1 MDQNSQRRRR
11 PTIFLVLIALL
22 LLPGVF
28 IDDVVVVV
36 AARNKSASEGKY
48 VDVDRSFRVNCYP
61 ENQYSAAV
69 KLTRRKCRARGCA
82 FDSQAAAN
90 SSLGVPCYYPRS
102 RGLRYSLKRQEGTA
116 WGFRLHLVMFGTSP
130 FSMDFL
136 RPVLDVHMLSDELI
150 RFTFDDIYASPRRYR
165 VPLDLNLPPRP
176 RETTNR
182 LYEFKIT
189 HRDRLSFVIIRKAT
203 GTVIFDTGVGGLV
216 LSEQFLQLAS
226 RVPSVNVYG
235 LGEHSRH
242 SFRHQF
248 DTATAWPAFAR
259 DQPPGGDNNLYGVH
273 PFYTCVEDSK
283 GNTHGVFFLNSNA
296 QEYELS
302 PDPMLTWRTIGGV
315 LDFFVLMGPSPEH
328 VVQQYTKL
336 VGRPMMPPYWALGF
350 QLCRYG
356 YNSLTNLQRA
366 VDQTLRYDIPLDV
379 QYADIDHMDERKDF
393 TIDPVNFAFLPQ
405 YFDTLRQRGM
415 RTIIILDPALIV
427 NETNYEPYEKMK
439 MVGGNIVWPPHFPV
453 PNGSADSDRSMLG
466 FVWPKGKV
474 VFPDFFKSGARR
486 VWKELIVQHR
496 QTLAFDGIWIDMN
509 EPANFGTN
517 EDRPWNWPED
527 DRPYWSLQC
536 GHNRWDDPAY
546 RPLAAYKYDEAKRQ
560 KPLAEKTLCMNGV
573 QGDRGQFKHYDV
585 HSLYGWSQTPITL
598 DAARAATGERSVV
611 ISRSTFPG
619 SGKYAGHWL
628 GDNTS
633 IWSHLADSIIGMLDF
648 SLFGIPYIGA
658 DICGFFGNTTEELCL
673 RWMQLGAF
681 YPFSRNH
688 NGIGNMEQHPGAFG
702 EPLATASREILET
715 RYWLLPYLYTLFHQ
729 AHTQG
734 STVVRPL
741 HHEFPT
747 DKKALGID
755 RQFLW
760 GPALL
765 ISPILEQG
773 QTKLSYYLPNGQWY
787 HFYTGE
793 MTEGPTEKSVGVT
806 LTSKPEL
813 HLRGGHVIVMQAPAI
828 NTHLSRQNP
837 FEVRVLLDRPDTEGC
852 TATGSF
858 FWDDGASVDTY
869 ENGAYFL
876 ATYQVLY
883 CKTLQVTVT
892 HANATA
898 VPDVNR
904 LRYDRI
910 IVYGVTSVSYVIV
923 TDESGSDFLSLFAFH
938 RALQKLNIIL
948 IDNVTIGTSFNVRWY

>member
-1 MDQNSQRRRR
+1 MALSRGR
-11 PTIFLVLIALL
+11 IAL
-22 LLPGVF
+22 
-28 IDDVVVVV
+28 IVVIGLIVLV
-36 AARNKSASEGKY
+36 AIITPIAYYATREGEEEVGGGKEEQE
-48 VDVDRSFRVNCYP
+48 DEDRSGRVECFP
-61 ENQYSAAV
+61 EKRSQAM
-69 KLTRRKCRARGCA
+69 KLTREVCEARGCSY
-82 FDSQAAAN
+82 DMKAADDP
-90 SSLGVPCYYPRS
+90 SLGVACYFSSARGVRYS
-102 RGLRYSLKRQEGTA
+102 VLHQNTTDWGLRIHLKVQGK
-116 WGFRLHLVMFGTSP
+116 SP
-130 FSMDFL
+130 FGMDFI
-136 RPVLDVHMLSDELI
+136 RPVLDVHMLSDDLI
-150 RFTFDDIYASPRRYR
+150 RLTFDDLYAEPPRYR
-165 VPLDLNLPPRP
+165 VPLAVNLPPAQSGGSN
-176 RETTNR
+176 TS
-182 LYEFKIT
+182 LYEFRIT
-189 HRDRLSFVIIRKAT
+189 DNSKLSFVILRKST
-203 GTVIFDTGVGGLV
+203 NTVIFDTGVGGLV

-283 GNTHGVFFLNSNA
+283 GNAHGVFLLNSNA

-302 PDPMLTWRTIGGV
+302 PGPMLTWRTIGGV

-328 VVQQYTKL
+328 VVQQYTQL

-379 QYADIDHMDERKDF
+379 QYADIDHMDERMDF
-393 TIDPVNFAFLPQ
+393 TIDPVNFTDLPQ

-415 RTIIILDPALIV
+415 RTIIILDPALISNV
-427 NETNYEPYEKMK
+427 SNYEPYEKMK
-439 MVGGNIVWPPHFPV
+439 MVGGNIVWPPNVPV
-453 PNGSADSDRSMLG
+453 PNGSADSDRSMFG

-474 VFPDFFKSGARR
+474 VFPDFFKKGTRR
-486 VWKELIVQHR
+486 VWRELIVQHR
-496 QTLAFDGIWIDMN
+496 HNLTFDGIWIDMN

-546 RPLAAYKYDEAKRQ
+546 RPLAAYMYDGPNDRQ
-560 KPLAEKTLCMNGV
+560 LLSSKTLCMNGV
-573 QGDRGQFKHYDV
+573 QGDQGEYRHYDV
-585 HSLYGWSQTPITL
+585 HNLYGWSQSPPTM
-598 DAARAATGERSVV
+598 DAAREATGERSVV

-633 IWSHLADSIIGMLDF
+633 LWSHLADSIIGMLDF
-648 SLFGIPYIGA
+648 NLFGIPYIGA
-658 DICGFFGNTTEELCL
+658 DICGFFGNTTEEMCL

-688 NGIGNMEQHPGAFG
+688 NGIGNIEQHPGVFG

-747 DKKALGID
+747 DQKALGID

-765 ISPILEQG
+765 VSPILEKG
-773 QTKLSYYLPNGQWY
+773 QTELKYYLPEGCWY

-793 MTEGPTEKSVGVT
+793 MSTGPTEKSVPVT
-806 LTSKPEL
+806 LTSKPDL
-813 HLRGGHVIVMQAPAI
+813 HLRGGHIIVMQRPAN
-828 NTHLSRQNP
+828 NTHFSRQNP
-837 FEVRVLLDRPDTEGC
+837 FEVRVLLDRPDTEGG

-858 FWDDGASVDTY
+858 FWDDGASVDTF

-876 ATYQVLY
+876 ANLRVSNRSLE
-883 CKTLQVTVT
+883 VTVGHT
-892 HANATA
+892 NATA

-904 LRYDRI
+904 LSYENV
-910 IVYGVTSVSYVIV
+910 IVHGVTGAKNV
-923 TDESGSDFLSLFAFH
+923 TVTKSQDGSLIPSEHTLVPS
-938 RALQKLNIIL
+938 LQKLN
-948 IDNVTIGTSFNVRWY
+948 VTLTDTVSMGTAFTLSWE